1 MEKENPI
8 SKELLADLRSKGADI
23 ERTLRILEL
32 INKNSQ
38 ALSPTAMKHRLPSE
52 GDRRITD
59 RTELGGIEIPKALAV
74 RAFEKLNL
82 SRAIKEFAEDRGKTY
97 YFSPL
102 GLRTLGILLYPQ
114 VGYGVLNG
122 GSATTYADEKKNRG
136 IDEGAFEILQEDFFR
151 IADGTKNLPKGITPA
166 YVEKDGNPGPSFLLL
181 KMRSLLIHTL
191 EYRLLTGDT
200 ETAVL
205 PFFQMTSLATD
216 GPLREAYQ
224 SYRQDPLLAELIDR
238 THSDPT
244 NAENAQQGLLAA
256 LSGAELG
263 WPRRI
268 FDRAYG
274 QENRGL
280 ALPGGHGENFRVL
293 EPVYRKLRGRGI
305 RFVYLGNVDNSG
317 FTVDPVEIAL
327 LALQGAEGAFNFSWR
342 TALDVKGGVLVETEE
357 GRLSVADIGQAIS
370 AEEVAEQERRG
381 GKVLFNCATGLF
393 DLDYLVP
400 HLDTIRDELPIRLSE
415 QDKEAG
421 RYAQAEQT
429 TWEILSLMKHPLI
442 LAVAKEK
449 RFIAAKMLMET
460 LLAGPLGEKIEN
472 SSKISGKLRKT
483 AALLRWGMEYLLET
497 EFGFTEANTQG
508 RRRALTVEELT
519 KALQGNLGR
528 G

>member
-1 MEKENPI
+1 MENKNPI
-8 SKELLADLRSKGADI
+8 SEELLADLRSKGVDI
-23 ERTLRILEL
+23 DRTLRILEL
-32 INKNSQ
+32 VNQNPQ
-38 ALSPTAMKHRLPSE
+38 ALSPIAMNHRLPAE
-52 GDRRITD
+52 ADRRITD
-59 RTELGGIEIPKALAV
+59 RTALEGIEIPRSLATE
-74 RAFEKLNL
+74 AFERLNL
-82 SRAIKEFAEDRGKTY
+82 SRNIDEFAQARGETY
-97 YFSPL
+97 YFSSQA
-102 GLRTLGILLYPQ
+102 LRTLGILLYPQ

-122 GSATTYADEKKNRG
+122 GSATTYADEKKNRA
-136 IDEGAFEILQEDFFR
+136 IDEGAFESLREDFYT
-151 IADGTKNLPKGITPA
+151 IADRVKNLPKGITPA
-166 YVEKDGNPGPSFLLL
+166 YVERDGSPGPSFLLL
-181 KMRSLLIHTL
+181 KMRSLLIHAL

-200 ETAVL
+200 ETPVL

-216 GPLREAYQ
+216 GPLEEAYQ
-224 SYRQDPLLAELIDR
+224 RYRHDPLLTELIAQTR
-238 THSDPT
+238 SDPT
-244 NAENAQQGLLAA
+244 NVESAQQGLLAA
-256 LSGAELG
+256 LSGGHLG

-274 QENRGL
+274 QNNRGL

-293 EPVYRKLRGRGI
+293 EPVYRNLRKGGI

-327 LALQGAEGAFNFSWR
+327 LALRGSEGAFNFSWR
-342 TALDVKGGVLVETEE
+342 TPLDVKGGVLVETEE

-429 TWEILSLMKHPLI
+429 TWEVLSLMKHPLI
-442 LAVAKEK
+442 LAVAKER

-460 LLAGPLGEKIEN
+460 LLAGPLGEKIEK
-472 SSKISGKLRKT
+472 SSQISPGLRKT
-483 AALLRWGMEYLLET
+483 AALLRRGMEHLLET
-497 EFGFTEANTQG
+497 EFGFTAPDAQG
-508 RRRALTVEELT
+508 RRRALTVAELT
-519 KALQGNLGR
+519 KTLQGNPGR
-528 G
+528 R

>member
-1 MEKENPI
+1 MENKNPI
-8 SKELLADLRSKGADI
+8 SEELLADLRSKGVDI
-23 ERTLRILEL
+23 DRTLRILEL
-32 INKNSQ
+32 INQHPQ
-38 ALSPTAMKHRLPSE
+38 ALSPTTMNHRLPSE
-52 GDRRITD
+52 GDSRITD
-59 RTELGGIEIPKALAV
+59 RTELMGVAIAAPLAV
-74 RAFEKLNL
+74 AAFEKLNL
-82 SRAIKEFAEDRGKTY
+82 SRAIGEFAEARGGTY
-97 YFSPL
+97 YFSL
-102 GLRTLGILLYPQ
+102 RGLRTLGILLYPQ

-122 GSATTYADEKKNRG
+122 GSATTYADEKKNRA
-136 IDEGAFEILQEDFFR
+136 IDEGAFEVLREDFFN
-151 IADGTKNLPKGITPA
+151 IADRAKNLPKGITPA
-166 YVEKDGNPGPSFLLL
+166 YVEKDGSPGPSFLLL
-181 KMRSLLIHTL
+181 KMRSLLIHAL
-191 EYRLLTGDT
+191 EYRLLTGDR

-205 PFFQMTSLATD
+205 PLFQMTSLATD
-216 GPLREAYQ
+216 GPLQEAYQ
-224 SYRQDPLLAELIDR
+224 RYRQDPLLAELIAH

-244 NAENAQQGLLAA
+244 RVESAQQGLLAA
-256 LSGAELG
+256 LSGSDQG
-263 WPRRI
+263 WPRKI

-274 QENRGL
+274 QKNRGL

-305 RFVYLGNVDNSG
+305 RFVYVGNVDNSG

-342 TALDVKGGVLVETEE
+342 TPLDVKGGVLVETEE

-460 LLAGPLGEKIEN
+460 LLAGPLGEKIEG
-472 SSKISGKLRKT
+472 SPKISGDLRKT
-483 AALLRWGMEYLLET
+483 AALLRRGMENLLET
-497 EFGFTEANTQG
+497 EFGFTAPDAQG
-508 RRRALTVEELT
+508 RRRALGVEELT
-519 KALQGNLGR
+519 QALRGNLGR